1 MKIIELLRDI
11 GIFGLVMWFIQ
22 MLLSKSANRQFESY
36 KNELTN
42 TTIEHQALLDS
53 KLELYKTELNLQNYK
68 TTKIYE
74 QQLSIIIELHK
85 KLLSLNQEM
94 AIMVIYIMKYIA
106 EPSSETQANESSQVA
121 KTILLYDSFVKYY
134 QENVLFIPQN
144 TADKIEKISKKYLTD
159 LLNYV
164 TKKDTSK
171 DFVFNQAKEV
181 SERLTNEIKEAIDQ
195 LKVDFRKLLGVE
207 MI

>member
-94 AIMVIYIMKYIA
+94 AIMAIYIMKNVA
-106 EPSSETQANESSQVA
+106 EPSSKTQENESSQVA

-144 TADKIEKISKKYLTD
+144 TADKIEKISKKYSTD

-164 TKKDTSK
+164 TKTETSK
-171 DFVFNQAKEV
+171 DFAFNQAKEV
-181 SERLTNEIKEAIDQ
+181 SERLTNDIKEAIDQ

-207 MI
+207 MK